1 MSVSTKELFT
11 AFFKGLAFAKGLN
24 FGDKNKGMAEDR
36 WITIHPGGDP
46 DVNRRIE
53 IDDDGTILKGGAVSL
68 QGTNIKDLSKNY
80 ANKVKVKGMSV
91 KSVDEYREKEKSLN
105 EAIIKAGKQRNK
117 EDYTG
122 ALNTIKEIEPSVFNR
137 RGEKEKGGIIDYYD
151 TISQH
156 PEKAEKI
163 EEFKKKTEKL
173 QGEKIDSER
182 RESDMLQHKDD
193 ADRLNKHRDE
203 KAKENPLKNEKM
215 EKAVDD
221 FNTEVAENLQK
232 LKDTRDVFSK
242 VFKREREA
250 ILSKIGTDLDEQKLS
265 DQDLDDLIKRIRRV
279 EFKGYKLAEKIGDY
293 KKEAIAKFTEL
304 TQSKTKNKGRFAHY
318 LKNLNYGT
326 PLGDFAFNSPTG
338 RVPDT
343 INWPHGGSIINT
355 LYDEKRR
362 RERLKDFS

>member
-1 MSVSTKELFT
+1 MNRNTPEDLVRELLLSNRN
-11 AFFKGLAFAKGLN
+11 LAQ
-24 FGDKNKGMAEDR
+24 DD
-36 WITIHPGGDP
+36 WITIHPNGEEGGY
-46 DVNRRIE
+46 RRIE
-53 IDDDGTILKGGAVSL
+53 IDKDGTILKGGAMSL
-68 QGTNIKDLSKNY
+68 LGTNIKDLSKNY
-80 ANKVKVKGMSV
+80 ANKNKVEGMSV
-91 KSVDEYREKEKSLN
+91 KSVDKYREKEKSLS
-105 EAIIKAGKQRNK
+105 EALVNAGKQRNK
-117 EDYTG
+117 EDYSG
-122 ALNTIKEIEPSVFNR
+122 ALNTIKEVEPSVFNR
-137 RGEKEKGGIIDYYD
+137 RREDKKSGIIDYYD
-151 TISQH
+151 TVSQH

-182 RESDMLQHKDD
+182 RESDMLQYKDD

-232 LKDTRDVFSK
+232 LKDARDVFSK

-250 ILSKIGTDLDEQKLS
+250 VLSKIGTYFDEQKLS
-265 DQDLDDLIKRIRRV
+265 DQDLNDLIERIRRI
-279 EFKGYKLAEKIGDY
+279 EFKGYKLAEKISDY

-362 RERLKDFS
+362 RERLKNFS

>member
-1 MSVSTKELFT
+1 MNRNTPEDLVRELLLSNRN
-11 AFFKGLAFAKGLN
+11 LAQ
-24 FGDKNKGMAEDR
+24 DD
-36 WITIHPGGDP
+36 WITIHPNGEEGGY
-46 DVNRRIE
+46 RRIE
-53 IDDDGTILKGGAVSL
+53 IDKDGTILKGGAMSL
-68 QGTNIKDLSKNY
+68 LGTNIKDLSKNY
-80 ANKVKVKGMSV
+80 ANKSKVEGMSV
-91 KSVDEYREKEKSLN
+91 KSVDKYREKEKSLS
-105 EAIIKAGKQRNK
+105 EAIINAGKLRNK

-122 ALNTIKEIEPSVFNR
+122 ALNTIKEVEPSVFNR
-137 RGEKEKGGIIDYYD
+137 RREDKKSGMIDYYD
-151 TISQH
+151 TVYQH
-156 PEKAEKI
+156 PEMSKKI
-163 EEFKKKTEKL
+163 EEFKGKTEKL
-173 QGEKIDSER
+173 QREKIDSDKT
-182 RESDMLQHKDD
+182 ESDMSQYKDD

-232 LKDTRDVFSK
+232 LKDSRDVFSK

-250 ILSKIGTDLDEQKLS
+250 VLSKIGTYFDEQKLS
-265 DQDLDDLIKRIRRV
+265 DQDLNDLIERIRRI
-279 EFKGYKLAEKIGDY
+279 EFKGYKLAEKISDY

-343 INWPHGGSIINT
+343 INWPYGGSIMNT
-355 LYDEKRR
+355 LYNEKQRR
-362 RERLKDFS
+362 RRLKDFS

>member
-1 MSVSTKELFT
+1 MNRNTPEDLVRELLLSNRN
-11 AFFKGLAFAKGLN
+11 LAQ
-24 FGDKNKGMAEDR
+24 DD
-36 WITIHPGGDP
+36 WITIHPNGEEGGY
-46 DVNRRIE
+46 RRIE
-53 IDDDGTILKGGAVSL
+53 IDKDGTILKGGAMSL
-68 QGTNIKDLSKNY
+68 LGTNIKDLSKNY
-80 ANKVKVKGMSV
+80 ANKNKVEGMSV
-91 KSVDEYREKEKSLN
+91 KSVDKYREKEKSLS
-105 EAIIKAGKQRNK
+105 EALVNAGKQRNK
-117 EDYTG
+117 EDYSG
-122 ALNTIKEIEPSVFNR
+122 ALNTIKEVEPSVFNR
-137 RGEKEKGGIIDYYD
+137 RREDKKSGIIDYYD
-151 TISQH
+151 TVSQH

-182 RESDMLQHKDD
+182 RESDMLQYKDD

-232 LKDTRDVFSK
+232 LKDARDVFSK

-250 ILSKIGTDLDEQKLS
+250 VLSKIGTYFDEQKLS
-265 DQDLDDLIKRIRRV
+265 DQDLNDLIERIRRI
-279 EFKGYKLAEKIGDY
+279 EFKGYKLAEKISDY

-362 RERLKDFS
+362 RERLKKFS

>member
-1 MSVSTKELFT
+1 MNRNTPEDLVRELLLSNRN
-11 AFFKGLAFAKGLN
+11 LAQ
-24 FGDKNKGMAEDR
+24 DD
-36 WITIHPGGDP
+36 WITIHPNGEEGGY
-46 DVNRRIE
+46 RRIE
-53 IDDDGTILKGGAVSL
+53 IDKDGTILKGGAMSL
-68 QGTNIKDLSKNY
+68 LGTNIKDLSKNY
-80 ANKVKVKGMSV
+80 ANKNKVEGMSV
-91 KSVDEYREKEKSLN
+91 KSVDKYREKEKSLS
-105 EAIIKAGKQRNK
+105 EALVNAGKQRNK
-117 EDYTG
+117 EDYSG
-122 ALNTIKEIEPSVFNR
+122 ALNTIKEVEPSVFNR
-137 RGEKEKGGIIDYYD
+137 RREDKKSGIIDYYD
-151 TISQH
+151 TVYQH

-182 RESDMLQHKDD
+182 RESDMLQYKDD

-232 LKDTRDVFSK
+232 LKDARDVFSK

-250 ILSKIGTDLDEQKLS
+250 VLSKIGTYFDEQKLS
-265 DQDLDDLIKRIRRV
+265 DQDLNDLIERIRRI
-279 EFKGYKLAEKIGDY
+279 EFKGYKLAEKISDY

-362 RERLKDFS
+362 RERLKKFS

>member
-24 FGDKNKGMAEDR
+24 FGEKNRGMAEDR
-36 WITIHPGGDP
+36 WITIHPGGDL

-53 IDDDGTILKGGAVSL
+53 IDDDGTILKGGAMSL
-68 QGTNIKDLSKNY
+68 LGTNIKDLSKNY
-80 ANKVKVKGMSV
+80 ANKSKVEGVSI
-91 KSVDEYREKEKSLN
+91 KSTDRYREKENSLN
-105 EAIIKAGKQRNK
+105 EGLSNAGKQRNK
-117 EDYTG
+117 EDYSG
-122 ALNTIKEIEPSVFNR
+122 ALNTIKEIEPNVFKHGR
-137 RGEKEKGGIIDYYD
+137 KIVDYYD
-151 TISQH
+151 TVSQH
-156 PEKAEKI
+156 PEVSEKI

-173 QGEKIDSER
+173 QREKIDSER
-182 RESDMLQHKDD
+182 TESNMLQHKDD
-193 ADRLNKHRDE
+193 TDRFNKHRDE
-203 KAKENPLKNEKM
+203 KVKENPLKNEKM

-232 LKDTRDVFSK
+232 LKNSRDIFSK

-279 EFKGYKLAEKIGDY
+279 EFKGYKLAEKISDY
-293 KKEAIAKFTEL
+293 KKEAIEKFTEL

-355 LYDEKRR
+355 LYDEKQR
-362 RERLKDFS
+362 RERLKNFS